1 MARRAPTPVILRW
14 LEQIPPA
21 RILDL
26 GTSSG
31 LLAQQARLLGHEVT
45 AVDVLELPEVAGRVD
60 RFIQADLDQGLP
72 AEVTRQGPY
81 QVALTADI
89 LEHVRTPERL
99 LAEIREVLVPR
110 GTLIASVPNFGH
122 WYARGRV
129 LLGLFDYDQRG
140 VLDQGHVRFF
150 TRRGLLRRLR
160 NAGYQVVRS
169 DSTGLP
175 LEVLTRSGGT
185 LQRIVRLL
193 DRLAVLARPT
203 LFAYQFV
210 VQCETSPEPTVVS
223 DS

>member
-1 MARRAPTPVILRW
+1 MGRPRRLTWAGGFPGPAHYGPHSGGIGSYRRRTIAGAGPGSIL
-14 LEQIPPA
+14 
-21 RILDL
+21 
-26 GTSSG
+26 
-31 LLAQQARLLGHEVT
+31 
-45 AVDVLELPEVAGRVD
+45 VA
-60 RFIQADLDQGLP
+60 
-72 AEVTRQGPY
+72 
-81 QVALTADI
+81 
-89 LEHVRTPERL
+89 
-99 LAEIREVLVPR
+99 R